1 MIIINDYYHSLSLC
15 CRCRCCV
22 VVVFVL
28 IMIRTIQPR
37 YDSLPRRG
45 RQEPQTIGSETM
57 QNPLLFTS
65 RVHRTDR
72 LPPLTPEL
80 FTGIL

>member
-1 MIIINDYYHSLSLC
+1 MQHPLLFTSLAH
-15 CRCRCCV
+15 
-22 VVVFVL
+22 
-28 IMIRTIQPR
+28 RT
-37 YDSLPRRG
+37 DNTG
-45 RQEPQTIGSETM
+45 GGTQEPHTIGSETM
-57 QNPLLFTS
+57 QHPLLFTS

>member
-1 MIIINDYYHSLSLC
+1 MQHPLLFTS
-15 CRCRCCV
+15 RAP
-22 VVVFVL
+22 
-28 IMIRTIQPR
+28 RT
-37 YDSLPRRG
+37 DNAG
-45 RQEPQTIGSETM
+45 GGTQEPQTIGSETM
-57 QNPLLFTS
+57 QHPLLFTS